1 MWSLRHFAGA
11 KDLLVLSEQIPVYSP
26 AEFLT
31 FLMRVV
37 QILPSSNPR
46 ISRSPSQPWPGQGIA
61 YMLPLMKSAAA
72 ILREARTDAGL
83 SRRALAAKAEV
94 PTSTVSRIE
103 EGLSDPTLGMLARL
117 IRATGSYL
125 VVEARPEEDR
135 LSIAELA
142 TAWEDTERRLKID
155 WTRLRAFVDR
165 VEMDPRCLSAAIAD
179 PPAPT
184 HPLVNRILAALAEQL
199 ADEYDIEP
207 PRWTRAFGALDDPW
221 APPSTPRM
229 RAAFEESTPE
239 AFRRRNL
246 VLPRSALFRT
256 AA

>member
-1 MWSLRHFAGA
+1 
-11 KDLLVLSEQIPVYSP
+11 
-26 AEFLT
+26 
-31 FLMRVV
+31 
-37 QILPSSNPR
+37 
-46 ISRSPSQPWPGQGIA
+46 
-61 YMLPLMKSAAA
+61 ML
-72 ILREARTDAGL
+72 E
-83 SRRALAAKAEV
+83 
-94 PTSTVSRIE
+94 
-103 EGLSDPTLGMLARL
+103 RL

-125 VVEARPEEDR
+125 VVESRPTDDR
-135 LSIAELA
+135 LSLAELA
-142 TAWEDTERRLKID
+142 TAWNDQAGRLKID

-165 VEMDPRCLSAAIAD
+165 IQQTPEALPEAIAD

-184 HPLVNRILAALAEQL
+184 HRLVNAILAALAEQL
-199 ADEYDIEP
+199 ADEYEIER
-207 PRWTRAFGALDDPW
+207 PRWTRAFGPMDEPW